1 MNTITITI
9 NGENANITFDVS
21 SELSE
26 SELRSRIEQVASPDW
41 LIEAWHISDVQ
52 DASDGELDDEQCREV
67 LRRAKHSHDANIGIN
82 WDVLQYHADVVAEEC
97 GITE

>member
-9 NGENANITFDVS
+9 NSENANITFDVS

-26 SELRSRIEQVASPDW
+26 RELRSRIERVASPDW

-52 DASDGELDDEQCREV
+52 NATDHELTDDQCREV
-67 LRRAKHSHDANIGIN
+67 LQRVEHYHDANIGIN
-82 WDVLQYHADVVAEEC
+82 WDVLQYHADVVAEES